1 MLPVYEMGRRSGITT
16 EEAVDILLSSDIP
29 SSKVSRDVPTSIS
42 KNLLFVVHLEA
53 PHVKTVKNLLADD
66 MGAWHGT
73 GTKTFFFKQAS
84 KKKPLTKVTEE
95 MFGAANVFKCS
106 RSFYR
111 NQSDPELLRILIH
124 LRGTYPHGL
133 YISATKYN

>member
-1 MLPVYEMGRRSGITT
+1 MGRRSGITT

-95 MFGAANVFKCS
+95 MFGAVNVFKCS

-111 NQSDPELLRILIH
+111 N
-124 LRGTYPHGL
+124 
-133 YISATKYN
+133 